1 MPKKK
6 QSTNNKKEQP
16 VPQPRPFEARWA
28 DAVDFRRILNI
39 SRTTLYKWE
48 NKLNLLVASELGGK
62 KYYDLEA
69 LNKRLVAGLKKKGK
83 KP

>member
-16 VPQPRPFEARWA
+16 VPQPRPFEASSA

-62 KYYDLEA
+62 KYYDLDA